1 MTGTGQNEVRRI
13 LSIQGNTVQLD
24 QPLSFAHAAPTA
36 NLDVHVAHLTRN
48 AVIESES
55 TITARRGHIMF
66 MHSRDVDIAYAG
78 FYKLG
83 RTDKLQ
89 VVNDSVVGADWKLQA
104 GTGTNQ
110 RGRYPVHFH
119 RNGLTK
125 DGNPSVIKGSAVV
138 DSPGWG
144 FVNHSSYVDMSRKRG
159 LRRARCRVCHRSRR
173 RDRRLLWKYGDRHRR
188 VPAKNR
194 QCARDILN
202 DFGHQGDGF
211 WFQGAGVAVVGNISA
226 GNQGHAFAYYTRGL
240 YRKRAQ
246 ARFLSANLTNPSIAN
261 GAADNRRR
269 ARAGDQFQR

>member
-1 MTGTGQNEVRRI
+1 MPSPARHGAEQNEVREI
-13 LSIQGNTVQLD
+13 VSIVGTTVQLN
-24 QPLSFAHAAPTA
+24 QPLSFAHAAPAA

-55 TITARRGHIMF
+55 TITARRGHTMF
-66 MHSRDVDIAYAG
+66 MHSRDVDVAYAG

-89 VVNDSVVGADWKLQA
+89 VVNDSVVKPDWKLQS

-110 RGRYPVHFH
+110 RARYPVHFH

-144 FVNHSSYVDMSRKRG
+144 FVNHSSYVDMIENVAYDVHGSAFATEVGDEIGGFYGNMAIGTTGSGEADNSRET
-159 LRRARCRVCHRSRR
+159 
-173 RDRRLLWKYGDRHRR
+173 
-188 VPAKNR
+188 PF
-194 QCARDILN
+194 Q

-211 WFQGAGVAVVGNISA
+211 WFQGAGISVVGNISA

-240 YRKRAQ
+240 DRIHGPR
-246 ARFLSANLTNPSIAN
+246 SILV
-261 GAADNRRR
+261 GES
-269 ARAGDQFQR
+269 